1 MKRTYNFENQENLSE
16 LSDIQS
22 KKKSEKKQIRV
33 FNDQL
38 VSASTYNDL
47 DNIKKVLEKYKQKLI
62 KKFGEEK
69 GTEVF
74 RVKVLHNGKYT
85 EEHFIKSMYNCIH
98 YSIHYGAMG
107 FSVADYFYNP
117 NILLKSDEGME
128 MFDTIF
134 QAINQNMNLPPAL
147 IQTILLFHRRNV
159 IKKKVMV
166 KASMDWKK
174 LAGRNAQIEYISK
187 SIDKH
192 IKLNQRFKSTMSEI
206 NGLMKKKNKNQNINI
221 NLPKKIVKGAIYTV
235 GGQATQMK
243 VEDFTK
249 KVETKL
255 ENIKEGVFSK
265 LNSLKS
271 KLFNKN
277 RPQ

>member
-1 MKRTYNFENQENLSE
+1 
-16 LSDIQS
+16 
-22 KKKSEKKQIRV
+22 
-33 FNDQL
+33 
-38 VSASTYNDL
+38 
-47 DNIKKVLEKYKQKLI
+47 
-62 KKFGEEK
+62 
-69 GTEVF
+69 
-74 RVKVLHNGKYT
+74 
-85 EEHFIKSMYNCIH
+85 
-98 YSIHYGAMG
+98 
-107 FSVADYFYNP
+107 
-117 NILLKSDEGME
+117 
-128 MFDTIF
+128 
-134 QAINQNMNLPPAL
+134 
-147 IQTILLFHRRNV
+147 
-159 IKKKVMV
+159 
-166 KASMDWKK
+166 
-174 LAGRNAQIEYISK
+174 
-187 SIDKH
+187 
-192 IKLNQRFKSTMSEI
+192 MSEI